1 MVLSKKDL
9 LHFMSLCFTFDAC
22 GYLVAVTS
30 TIQSLETPMKP
41 DAYGLALFVKHCT
54 VVDKNHYFKGNI
66 LSQTFGNAFLSRFL
80 FCFCIVSRKSNGH
93 ES

>member
-1 MVLSKKDL
+1 
-9 LHFMSLCFTFDAC
+9 MSLCLTFDAR

-41 DAYGLALFVKHCT
+41 DDYGLALFVKHCT
-54 VVDKNHYFKGNI
+54 MVDKNHYFKGNI

-80 FCFCIVSRKSNGH
+80 FCFCIISRKSN
-93 ES
+93 